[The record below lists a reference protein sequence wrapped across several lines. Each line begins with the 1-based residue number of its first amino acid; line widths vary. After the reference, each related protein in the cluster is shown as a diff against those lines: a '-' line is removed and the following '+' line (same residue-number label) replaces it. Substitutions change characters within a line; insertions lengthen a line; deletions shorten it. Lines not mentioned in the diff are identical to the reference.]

1 MHRVRLSPFVSPQKN
16 GHAVGRSSPSCEPD
30 SPFCRHETHHPPT
43 PLLPSPCAHDRWCH
57 RRHAARRRERD
68 CARFRVILRH
78 GTRIVHPRRHA
89 VPHHHAP
96 RGCRPGKPA
105 ACLPPALAASQR
117 HMGRISLLG
126 TGAEGRSGQ
135 TAPVPPPSQRQT
147 GIDGR
152 HSADCVSLSRR
163 RFQAAH
169 THPQPSGHP
178 YRRPGKIR
186 ESRCATA
193 LSSAPGDRHAPQEF
207 SAHPADGR
215 PHHERRALHGPR
227 RIPPRSVRHLG

>member
-1 MHRVRLSPFVSPQKN
+1 MLSGVPLRPVNPIPRFAAMKRTIRRRL
-16 GHAVGRSSPSCEPD
+16 C
-30 SPFCRHETHHPPT
+30 C
-43 PLLPSPCAHDRWCH
+43 LLPALMTAGAIAATPP
-57 RRHAARRRERD
+57 RRHAAESGIARD
-68 CARFRVILRH
+68 FEWCSVA
-78 GTRIVHPRRHA
+78 
-89 VPHHHAP
+89 AP
-96 RGCRPGKPA
+96 A
-105 ACLPPALAASQR
+105 SLPPEARCTSPSR
-117 HMGRISLLG
+117 STGMSTRKTSSLPATC
-126 TGAEGRSGQ
+126 TGCVPTAHGADFSPGHRAEGRSGQ

-193 LSSAPGDRHAPQEF
+193 LPSAPGDRHAPQEF
-207 SAHPADGR
+207 SAHPAAGR